1 MEELITVADKFWVV
15 YDSDNNNAILG
26 LLSESL
32 DKDLHDSLNPD
43 NIRISTNKID
53 SPEGEVLY
61 LHELEVDSNGYATRS

>member
-53 SPEGEVLY
+53 SPEDEVLY

>member
-1 MEELITVADKFWVV
+1 MEELITTADNFWVI
-15 YDSDNNNAILG
+15 YDSDNDNTIIG

-43 NIRISTNKID
+43 NIRISTNKIN
-53 SPEGEVLY
+53 SPDGDVLY

>member
-1 MEELITVADKFWVV
+1 MEELITAADKFWVI

-53 SPEGEVLY
+53 SPEDEVLY

>member
-1 MEELITVADKFWVV
+1 MEELITTADKFWVI
-15 YDSDNNNAILG
+15 YDSDNDNVVVG
-26 LLSESL
+26 LLMESL

>member
-1 MEELITVADKFWVV
+1 MEELITAADKFWVI

-53 SPEGEVLY
+53 SPEDEVLY
-61 LHELEVDSNGYATRS
+61 LHELEVDSNGYTTRS